1 MDFSENGGSL
11 CVRLVGQP
19 DAPGAYYVLRGGCH
33 CGSGQET
40 SSSCVREREVGIAVD
55 PPVSSRARSKSSQP
69 AVLLRAESSTV
80 VEAVTF
86 PQVLKL
92 KRTSTR
98 THLFECSTSE
108 SWPIMRS
115 SLLAL
120 SRQHVLCCCLELH
133 GRWRHDLGSSIK
145 VEENVNTDTS
155 PGVLDV

>member
-1 MDFSENGGSL
+1 MSTGRYAMWAASSAGW
-11 CVRLVGQP
+11 
-19 DAPGAYYVLRGGCH
+19 AGCH

-40 SSSCVREREVGIAVD
+40 SSTCVREREVGPAAD

-133 GRWRHDLGSSIK
+133 GRCRLDLGSSIK
-145 VEENVNTDTS
+145 VEENVDTDTS
-155 PGVLDV
+155 PVVLDV